1 MSETNPSRT
10 GRFGAVFVIVIVAG
24 SALGVLGWHLLSN
37 RGGSGLDM
45 SGFDLEKTPES
56 RRPTAAAAGKPQSPA
71 SSMGM
76 LKADAGVL
84 IVDGGSS
91 GPGAGRPSG
100 ATAPDKRPRQMG
112 LTEAARKYEAAV
124 RRYARRET
132 AKHPI
137 IREYGREWMSHP
149 DLKKLNDD
157 YMRDKD
163 PLKFLA
169 GLSKSENLGKMIK
182 KYAGKNEIRQF
193 IVQGSKEAPADLA
206 AAAVDALKSDRVVKD
221 LILTIFKGLGIPLS
235 SITAIIAGGD
245 PSKLDKNRI
254 ANDILNDPELKKA
267 QQQSLQAPAV
277 DLHGR

>member
-10 GRFGAVFVIVIVAG
+10 GRFGAVFVIVVVAG

-45 SGFDLEKTPES
+45 SGFDLEKTP
-56 RRPTAAAAGKPQSPA
+56 APA

-76 LKADAGVL
+76 LKADAGVR
-84 IVDGGSS
+84 IVGGGSS
-91 GPGAGRPSG
+91 GSSAGRPSSG
-100 ATAPDKRPRQMG
+100 AAAPDQRPRRLG
-112 LTEAARKYEAAV
+112 LTEAARKHETAV
-124 RRYARRET
+124 RRYAQRET

-137 IREYGREWMSHP
+137 LKEYGREWMSHP

-163 PLKFLA
+163 PFKFLA
-169 GLSKSENLGKMIK
+169 GLSKSENLGRMIK

-193 IVQGSKEAPADLA
+193 VVQGLKEAPAELA
-206 AAAVDALKSDRVVKD
+206 AAAVEALKSDRVVKD
-221 LILTIFKGLGIPLS
+221 LIVAIFKGLGIPLS
-235 SITAIIAGGD
+235 SITAVIAGGD
-245 PSKLDKNRI
+245 PSKLDQNRI
-254 ANDILNDPELKKA
+254 ASDIMNDPEFKKA

-277 DLHGR
+277 DLQGR